1 MAKKPKISELTKR
14 ERQIMEV
21 IYEMGSASAADV
33 VSRLSGSP
41 VNATVRT
48 MLGVLEEKGYLKH
61 ETEKGKF
68 IYIPTIP
75 LKLARKSALDNVMD
89 SFYKGSEVSAVI
101 SILKRSDAKLTERD
115 EQMILELIKR
125 TREEGR

>member
-1 MAKKPKISELTKR
+1 MAKNPKISELTKR

-21 IYEMGSASAADV
+21 IYGLGSASAADV
-33 VSRLSGSP
+33 VSRLSGNP

-61 ETEKGKF
+61 TTEKGKF
-68 IYIPTIP
+68 IYSPTIP
-75 LKLARKSALDNVMD
+75 LNLARKSALDNVMD

-101 SILKRSDAKLTERD
+101 SILKRSDAKMTEKD
-115 EQMILELIKR
+115 EEMILELIKR

>member
-1 MAKKPKISELTKR
+1 MTKRPKISELTKR

-21 IYEMGSASAADV
+21 IYLLESASAADV
-33 VSRLSGSP
+33 VSRLSGDP

-48 MLGVLEEKGYLKH
+48 MLGVLEEKGYLQH
-61 ETEKGKF
+61 RVEKGKF

-75 LKLARKSALDNVMD
+75 LKLARKNALDNVMD

-101 SILKRSDAKLTERD
+101 SILRRSDAKMTEED
-115 EQMILELIKR
+115 EQMILESIKR